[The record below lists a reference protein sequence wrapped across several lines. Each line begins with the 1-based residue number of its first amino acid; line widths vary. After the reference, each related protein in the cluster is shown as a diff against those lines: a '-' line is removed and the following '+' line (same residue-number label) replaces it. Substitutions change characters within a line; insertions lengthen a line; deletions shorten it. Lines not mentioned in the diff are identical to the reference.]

1 MKKILLLALFICSI
15 LLLSCG
21 ESGQKKHK
29 SPKISPPDEFSVV
42 FYNCENFFDTIDNS
56 NQNDDA
62 YVPASKT
69 KWNSKKYNKKVRNI
83 SRVIRAINDYNFP
96 ALVGLSEIENQNVL
110 TDLIHSESLAGAGY
124 QIVYHE
130 NNSPRHADVALLID
144 PKRIKV
150 VSSHGILV
158 DESENAQRE
167 ILYTKVVVMNTDTL
181 HVFVNHWKSRNG
193 EVKKTEAK
201 RMPFATLLRKEVD
214 SLFSKNANANILI
227 MGDLNDEPN
236 NKTISD
242 VLNAGPIVNN
252 LQVKTLYN
260 LFYQAFDS
268 GQGTVFH
275 KKWFLFDQMIVSSNL
290 LLPKENHLHFK
301 SGSAKIF
308 SKKWML
314 NNTTQGNIPY
324 GTFDNEK
331 YTGGFSDHLPVTIV
345 LKMKR

>member
-124 QIVYHE
+124 QIVY
-130 NNSPRHADVALLID
+130 NRP
-144 PKRIKV
+144 
-150 VSSHGILV
+150 GI
-158 DESENAQRE
+158 
-167 ILYTKVVVMNTDTL
+167 
-181 HVFVNHWKSRNG
+181 
-193 EVKKTEAK
+193 
-201 RMPFATLLRKEVD
+201 
-214 SLFSKNANANILI
+214 
-227 MGDLNDEPN
+227 
-236 NKTISD
+236 
-242 VLNAGPIVNN
+242 
-252 LQVKTLYN
+252 
-260 LFYQAFDS
+260 
-268 GQGTVFH
+268 
-275 KKWFLFDQMIVSSNL
+275 
-290 LLPKENHLHFK
+290 
-301 SGSAKIF
+301 
-308 SKKWML
+308 
-314 NNTTQGNIPY
+314 
-324 GTFDNEK
+324 
-331 YTGGFSDHLPVTIV
+331 
-345 LKMKR
+345 